1 MLLHDAVLSVDQLMS
16 SRNRN
21 SNSRVLVPSAVQ
33 HSRDLEPLSDGELLQ
48 AFQQGN
54 DRAFVV
60 LYLRRHLEIYR
71 YILQFVKGDEA
82 AASDIFQDTFIKIHE
97 HAHTVRDD
105 NNVRSWMYTIA
116 RNNSLNVL
124 KRRQRQIRLSENHE
138 AFEDVDT
145 LPPDQQF
152 DQSTLHAKLD
162 EAIRLLPENQREAVL
177 LREFEGLSYAQIAD
191 ATDTNIGIIRQRL
204 WRAKQTLRTMLAPFF
219 EDGPAL
225 GKEEEQHG

>member
-1 MLLHDAVLSVDQLMS
+1 
-16 SRNRN
+16 
-21 SNSRVLVPSAVQ
+21 VQ

-48 AFQQGN
+48 VFQQGN

-60 LYLRRHLEIYR
+60 LYRRRHLEIYR

-138 AFEDVDT
+138 GLEDGYT
-145 LPPDQQF
+145 LTPDQQF